1 MTKWCEEKREV
12 LACTSSKPPR
22 YKDDQ
27 IIFCGKLNNFVQ
39 AVIIATYSE
48 PIVPETVNFI
58 FMQTKRTHLIFSIL
72 SVCKHN
78 REAGRVPDFC
88 WLLSPWKMFERRQLM
103 LLWSTK
109 TWSWIQTH
117 QHMAQHLRLPYLLP
131 LFGFLHFSTLDL
143 RNLM

>member
-58 FMQTKRTHLIFSIL
+58 FMQTKRTH
-72 SVCKHN
+72 VQK
-78 REAGRVPDFC
+78 
-88 WLLSPWKMFERRQLM
+88 
-103 LLWSTK
+103 
-109 TWSWIQTH
+109 
-117 QHMAQHLRLPYLLP
+117 LPGKSKYC
-131 LFGFLHFSTLDL
+131 
-143 RNLM
+143 

>member
-78 REAGRVPDFC
+78 WEAGRVPDFC
-88 WLLSPWKMFERRQLM
+88 WLLGSRNIQRRHQPM
-103 LLWSTK
+103 LLWSTV
-109 TWSWIQTH
+109 TWSWTRETN
-117 QHMAQHLRLPYLLP
+117 QHMAIMY
-131 LFGFLHFSTLDL
+131 GFIAFAFIWIFAFFSDL